1 MVNKVTVYCAHSMT
15 GRTGEDLIKESSHA
29 ATLLSFY
36 GIRTLDPVIAEKI
49 MASKDKIKSSE
60 ARLQHFWKRDKEL
73 IRASDV
79 VLDLTGSHKSAG
91 VEHEVGYARYFL
103 WIPVVRVWP
112 KLGVSVAKLED
123 DLIVDNL
130 ETAAVEIRERWG
142 TYSKRLMWRLRM
154 LNKSLLRHLWFQ
166 FRRLFQ

>member
-1 MVNKVTVYCAHSMT
+1 MT
-15 GRTGEDLIKESSHA
+15 GRTGEDLVDETVWAMGVLQK
-29 ATLLSFY
+29 Y
-36 GIRTLDPVIAEKI
+36 GIRVLDPVRAEGIVPTKARV
-49 MASKDKIKSSE
+49 ASSPE
-60 ARLQHFWKRDKEL
+60 NLNRYWKRDKEL

-112 KLGVSVAKLED
+112 RLGVSVAKLED

-130 ETAAVEIRERWG
+130 ETAAFEIQERWG
-142 TYSKRLMWRLRM
+142 TYSKRLMWRLRL